1 MLLEE
6 LVETIAEMIYDAEM
20 ERTTT
25 DDWKMWDELSGD
37 IRDTYLQTAEE
48 IITVISEEVAEEL

>member
-25 DDWKMWDELSGD
+25 DDWVMWDDLSGD

-48 IITVISEEVAEEL
+48 IITIINEEVAEEL

>member
-6 LVETIAEMIYDAEM
+6 LLETIAEMIYDAEM

-25 DDWKMWDELSGD
+25 DDWTMWDELSGD
-37 IRDTYLQTAEE
+37 IRDTYLQIADE
-48 IITVISEEVAEEL
+48 IIVVISEEVAEEV